1 MQHLTSIA
9 ARMLPLCLL
18 GGLALA
24 GCNEASTLC
33 GIAASPR
40 CPATSFDWTKP
51 DSRPNFDEP
60 IPSKKQIER
69 QKSDGCGQKCA
80 TRRAVRELERKAD
93 RRK

>member
-1 MQHLTSIA
+1 MQ
-9 ARMLPLCLL
+9 R
-18 GGLALA
+18 GVDALRHRGVA
-24 GCNEASTLC
+24 TLSC
-33 GIAASPR
+33 HELR
-40 CPATSFDWTKP
+40 LDEP